1 MIDHDPVLDSV
12 ILGAHT
18 VVSRADI
25 LTLGVVV
32 ARGIPVSDGQVTKDR
47 GQWARRTCT
56 ATIADSSPAMR
67 ALTMPYGNEIRL
79 WRGVVMPSGSEYLLC
94 QGTFGIQD
102 AEVDYIAGGIKVS
115 GIDRGRRVTDD
126 RFPFARTLDQ
136 SSVTATLRQL
146 LIESTPW
153 ANVGVSGLSDQA
165 TGTLTWGQDREGACK
180 DLAASLGGECFTE
193 PYGDFIVAPVP
204 DVASPTVW
212 TVRAGDGGALVAPS
226 RKLSRQGVYNAVVVT
241 SSSTDAAEVSSSQI
255 IGPNGVL
262 RTAIADDDPYSP
274 TWRDGPFGQ
283 VVTYYSSPFIKS
295 QDQADSAGHAILRNQ
310 LGLSRSVSFESAVN
324 PALEAGDV
332 IAVDY
337 GDGLVERHILDRI
350 VMPLGPGSMRC
361 DTRTSTYMGA

>member
-1 MIDHDPVLDSV
+1 MIDHDPILDSV

-25 LTLGVVV
+25 LTSGVVV
-32 ARGIPVSDGQVTKDR
+32 AQGIPISDGQVTKDR

-136 SSVTATLRQL
+136 SSVVGTLRQL
-146 LIESTPW
+146 LMESTPW
-153 ANVGVSGLSDQA
+153 AGVGAFGLSDRA
-165 TGTLTWGQDREGACK
+165 TGPLTWAQDREGACK
-180 DLAASLGGECFTE
+180 DLAASIGGECYTE
-193 PYGDFIVAPVP
+193 PFGDFILAPVP
-204 DVASPTVW
+204 DMASPTVW
-212 TVRAGDGGALVAPS
+212 TVRAGDGGALVAPA

-241 SSSTDAAEVSSSQI
+241 SSAADAAEVSSSQTAT
-255 IGPNGVL
+255 G
-262 RTAIADDDPYSP
+262 RTAIADDDLYSP

-283 VVTYYSSPFIKS
+283 VVTYYSSPFVKT
-295 QDQADSAGHAILRNQ
+295 QDQADTAAAAILRNQ

-337 GDGLVERHILDRI
+337 GGGLVERHILDRI
-350 VMPLGPGSMRC
+350 VMPLGTGSMRC
-361 DTRTSTYMGA
+361 DTRTSTYTSGA